1 MASLNTGVMSSN
13 FLGPVIMHAAK
24 FCTDCSLQMFLLEVF
39 HHTVQHYS
47 NLLKTKAF
55 ITVTSWLRSRTC
67 LTRLICARL
76 DMQDE
81 VVFKTWSS
89 KVSCESR
96 TTPRPLT
103 EDARARSFPSRDTLK
118 SGSLA
123 CNCRLPKTMSFVLS
137 GFKSKKLLKHQLRI
151 KRRSLF
157 RLFIAIE
164 QSRILKEI

>member
-1 MASLNTGVMSSN
+1 MR
-13 FLGPVIMHAAK
+13 AAK
-24 FCTDCSLQMFLLEVF
+24 FCTDCSLQMFLFAVVD
-39 HHTVQHYS
+39 HTVEQYS

-55 ITVTSWLRSRTC
+55 ITVTSWLQSRTC

-89 KVSCESR
+89 VVSCRSR
-96 TTPRPLT
+96 TIPRSLA
-103 EDARARSFPSRDTLK
+103 EDARAGSFPRRDMLK
-118 SGSLA
+118 SESLA
-123 CNCRLPKTMSFVLS
+123 SSCRLPKTISFVLS
-137 GFKSKKLLKHQLRI
+137 GFKSRKLLKQQLRI

-157 RLFIAIE
+157 RSFIAVG